1 MNVEILWSNF
11 LNQIKDEL
19 TSLSYNTWFAD
30 TMLYK
35 LDNGKAYI
43 IVPMPIHKKH
53 LIDNYSQL
61 ITTKLADI
69 TGSNYELNLLLKEE
83 IENEVKDKANVREEI
98 LVEENINA
106 SNYKLNSNLNSKYL
120 FDNFIV
126 GNSNKFAHAAALS
139 VAENPGSMYNPLFL
153 YGNSGLGKT
162 HLMHAIGNF
171 IVENLNKKV
180 LYVTSEQFRQDF
192 VKANRK
198 DDKGTNFNYI
208 DFFKNK
214 YRNIDVL
221 IIDDIQFLGGAN
233 QSQQEFFHTFN
244 NLYNDSKQI
253 IISSDRSPEDL
264 KLLED
269 RLRTRFC
276 WGLTVNIFPPEF
288 ALRTEILKKK
298 IIAGNFEQDIPDE
311 VVEYI
316 ASNIGPDVRQL
327 EGSVTR
333 LIAYSAIMGGEKIT
347 LDLAIE
353 ALKDFISKGI
363 GEKNDVHRIQKIVSE
378 YFQISVEDIRSK
390 KRSSNISFPRQ
401 IAMYLCRT
409 MTNESFPK
417 IGTEF
422 GGKDHSTVMHSVEK
436 IETEIKNNLK
446 RLLLIPEATVRS
458 SFAISEVENNN
469 SILPQDNKEEILN
482 LTLEENEQFTIKDE
496 DISYNEKSPVIEQTK
511 LEENIEQTV
520 YKIKRMVPKGIVYE
534 TYIIAENEEGMFIID
549 QHAAA
554 ERINYELCLNS
565 LLNKE
570 VAKINLL
577 IPLTLEFPTN
587 EYLII
592 KNNLPLLESIG
603 FEVEEFGINTFL
615 IRTHPTFL
623 KDDRIKD
630 DILKIFQLV
639 AVNEKFDREKF
650 IDHTAATMACRM
662 SIKGNDYID
671 LTEAQ
676 YLLDTLCKCN
686 NPFNCPHGRP
696 TIITYTKYELEKMF
710 KRVMD

>member
-436 IETEIKNNLK
+436 IENEIKVNKDLANIIEKLK
-446 RLLLIPEATVRS
+446 
-458 SFAISEVENNN
+458 
-469 SILPQDNKEEILN
+469 
-482 LTLEENEQFTIKDE
+482 KD
-496 DISYNEKSPVIEQTK
+496 
-511 LEENIEQTV
+511 
-520 YKIKRMVPKGIVYE
+520 
-534 TYIIAENEEGMFIID
+534 
-549 QHAAA
+549 
-554 ERINYELCLNS
+554 
-565 LLNKE
+565 
-570 VAKINLL
+570 
-577 IPLTLEFPTN
+577 
-587 EYLII
+587 
-592 KNNLPLLESIG
+592 IG
-603 FEVEEFGINTFL
+603 V
-615 IRTHPTFL
+615 
-623 KDDRIKD
+623 
-630 DILKIFQLV
+630 V
-639 AVNEKFDREKF
+639 
-650 IDHTAATMACRM
+650 
-662 SIKGNDYID
+662 
-671 LTEAQ
+671 
-676 YLLDTLCKCN
+676 
-686 NPFNCPHGRP
+686 
-696 TIITYTKYELEKMF
+696 
-710 KRVMD
+710 

>member
-1 MNVEILWSNF
+1 MNVDILWSN
-11 LNQIKDEL
+11 LLGQIKDEL

-30 TMLYK
+30 TELYK

-53 LIDNYSQL
+53 LIDNYSET
-61 ITTKLADI
+61 ISSKLNDI
-69 TGSNYELNLLLKEE
+69 TGSNYELTLLLKEE
-83 IENEVKDKANVREEI
+83 IETELKEKEEVRQPTSS
-98 LVEENINA
+98 NIS
-106 SNYKLNSNLNSKYL
+106 SNYNINSNLNKKYV

-139 VAENPGSMYNPLFL
+139 VAENPGNMYNPLFL

-162 HLMHAIGNF
+162 HLMHAIGNY
-171 IVENLNKKV
+171 IVENSNKKV

-192 VKANRK
+192 VKATRK
-198 DDKGTNFNYI
+198 DDNGTNFNYI

-221 IIDDIQFLGGAN
+221 IIDDIQFLGGAA

-253 IISSDRSPEDL
+253 IVSSDRSPDDL
-264 KLLED
+264 KQLED

-288 ALRTEILKKK
+288 TLRTEILKKK
-298 IIAGNFEQDIPDE
+298 IIAGNFEQDIPDD

-401 IAMYLCRT
+401 IAMYLCRV
-409 MTNESFPK
+409 MTSESFPK

-436 IETEIKNNLK
+436 IENEIKVNKDLANIIEKLK
-446 RLLLIPEATVRS
+446 
-458 SFAISEVENNN
+458 
-469 SILPQDNKEEILN
+469 
-482 LTLEENEQFTIKDE
+482 KD
-496 DISYNEKSPVIEQTK
+496 I
-511 LEENIEQTV
+511 
-520 YKIKRMVPKGIVYE
+520 GIV
-534 TYIIAENEEGMFIID
+534 
-549 QHAAA
+549 
-554 ERINYELCLNS
+554 
-565 LLNKE
+565 
-570 VAKINLL
+570 
-577 IPLTLEFPTN
+577 
-587 EYLII
+587 
-592 KNNLPLLESIG
+592 
-603 FEVEEFGINTFL
+603 
-615 IRTHPTFL
+615 
-623 KDDRIKD
+623 
-630 DILKIFQLV
+630 
-639 AVNEKFDREKF
+639 
-650 IDHTAATMACRM
+650 
-662 SIKGNDYID
+662 
-671 LTEAQ
+671 
-676 YLLDTLCKCN
+676 
-686 NPFNCPHGRP
+686 
-696 TIITYTKYELEKMF
+696 
-710 KRVMD
+710 